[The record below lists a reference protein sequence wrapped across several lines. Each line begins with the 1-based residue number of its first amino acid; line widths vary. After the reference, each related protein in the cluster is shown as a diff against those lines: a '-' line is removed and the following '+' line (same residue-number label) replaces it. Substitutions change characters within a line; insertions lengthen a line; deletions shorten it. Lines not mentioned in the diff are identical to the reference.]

1 MALIEATEQAARG
14 RADEIRQN
22 LDSLTSYVQ
31 RIPELVIAAYRA
43 EDWRTL
49 KYSSFEEYVTGEYD
63 THLIKLDAAVR
74 KNWTK
79 RFRTLGMSID
89 EVKAITN
96 VSAMTVSRDARDS
109 DDPPDPGDE
118 TSKAVKRLTKDIER
132 VRDDIRRKGGQLDP
146 FLIVELHHAQN
157 LLNQIAGIGDRE

>member
-1 MALIEATEQAARG
+1 MALIETTEAKARE
-14 RADEIRQN
+14 RAEEIRQN
-22 LDSLTSYVQ
+22 LDSLTSYVLK
-31 RIPELVIAAYRA
+31 IPDLVIAAYRA

-49 KYSSFEEYVTGEYD
+49 KYSSFGEYVTKEFD

-109 DDPPDPGDE
+109 DDPRTPE
-118 TSKAVKRLTKDIER
+118 TKRRRLS
-132 VRDDIRRKGGQLDP
+132 RD
-146 FLIVELHHAQN
+146 
-157 LLNQIAGIGDRE
+157 LLRISNG